1 MSKGLLIS
9 IEGPDGAGKTS
20 VLKVLLP
27 RLREVYPAQ
36 VITTREPGGVAIAE
50 QIREVIL
57 DIDNTAMD
65 AKQNFCSILLLVANI
80 WLKKFYQNLKMA
92 IWLSWIALL
101 IPR

>member
-36 VITTREPGGVAIAE
+36 VITTREPEIGRASC
-50 QIREVIL
+50 RERV
-57 DIDNTAMD
+57 
-65 AKQNFCSILLLVANI
+65 
-80 WLKKFYQNLKMA
+80 
-92 IWLSWIALL
+92 
-101 IPR
+101 